1 MRLQDE
7 EHNTLT
13 NILNIDLKVSERNFI
28 DEEAKEK
35 ENSINEKMNELK
47 ISGEALISS
56 PSQERIQS
64 FLGDIEN
71 IDNAIKSVGDKRKKE
86 QMREELCIL
95 ARGIARD
102 LYYSN
107 KSNNVGYVYK
117 IVSELSPR
125 FSDTTLSSKLT
136 MDVLKLKTILDR
148 NSMEYR
154 KQKEE
159 KERKEKRKKMWKN
172 LFILLISGA
181 IIYWAVKGSSTNNN
195 STNATNITNSGTK
208 TNTPMATATPKPMF
222 VYNGKMFITPEYE
235 CVSPFTVI
243 ADSNTDYYIYLKYQ
257 WAPTNTTEKRSIK
270 SKATYPYESDIAFYL
285 KAGQT
290 VSIDVP
296 IGVYKLYYATGSTFF
311 DTKLLFGSST
321 RCFDSDDLLK
331 FYADSEYYQGHT
343 ITLKPVSY
351 GNFDTDPINKSE
363 FPTR

>member
-7 EHNTLT
+7 EHNTLS
-13 NILNIDLKVSERNFI
+13 NILNVDLKVFERNFI
-28 DEEAKEK
+28 DEKAKEK
-35 ENSINEKMNELK
+35 ENYIDKKLIELK
-47 ISGEALISS
+47 KSGESLISR
-56 PSQERIQS
+56 PSQERVQS
-64 FLGDIEN
+64 FLGDVEN
-71 IDNAIKSVGDKRKKE
+71 IDNAIKSVEDKTKKAK
-86 QMREELCIL
+86 MREELCTL
-95 ARGIARD
+95 ARSIARD

-107 KSNNVGYVYK
+107 KSNNVEYVYK

-136 MDVLKLKTILDR
+136 MDALKLKTILDR
-148 NSMEYR
+148 NSQEYR

-159 KERKEKRKKMWKN
+159 KARKEKRKKTWKT
-172 LFILLISGA
+172 LFILLLFGA
-181 IIYWAVKGSSTNNN
+181 IIYWAVKGSSTNT
-195 STNATNITNSGTK
+195 TNKSFTGTK
-208 TNTPMATATPKPMF
+208 TNIPMATATPKPVS
-222 VYNGKMFITPEYE
+222 VYNGKMFITPEYQ

-270 SKATYPYESDIAFYL
+270 SKATKPYENDIAFYL

-311 DTKLLFGSST
+311 GTEILFGNST
-321 RCFDSDDLLK
+321 RCYDSDDLLK
-331 FYADSEYYQGHT
+331 FYADSEYYRGHT

-351 GNFDTDPINKSE
+351 GNLDTDPISKSE
-363 FPTR
+363 FPAR